1 MLDFRYSVSVA
12 ATARGTAPA
21 RWRARTTTGDAARKR
36 GRDMRTLRKRVATGT
51 AFAAESLSAS
61 PAFFVRP
68 CSEPFGLLA
77 AARRSPAASKPSSLL
92 RFLELLLPPRLRTGD
107 VERPRN
113 PLDRSEE
120 PFPFTTRDEERR
132 RTGEALVPIVVA
144 DPQLERGCQVLG
156 KWRRFWRCLEF
167 GSHPKTSLHSVETRS
182 ASLDPASV
190 RARPV
195 PRVVLLAC
203 YSREAQVPG
212 TGN

>member
-1 MLDFRYSVSVA
+1 
-12 ATARGTAPA
+12 
-21 RWRARTTTGDAARKR
+21 
-36 GRDMRTLRKRVATGT
+36 MRTLRKRVATGT

-107 VERPRN
+107 VDRPRN

-167 GSHPKTSLHSVETRS
+167 GSHPLNLFTLGRDAERLAGPCERASAAGAACSPSCLLLEGSPGAGHGQLRGTRG
-182 ASLDPASV
+182 P
-190 RARPV
+190 
-195 PRVVLLAC
+195 
-203 YSREAQVPG
+203 
-212 TGN
+212 